1 MEPYSF
7 IYELGIIIV
16 CAAGL
21 SALAVALRQ
30 PIILA
35 YLLCGVFIGPWGLG
49 LVPDVDFVD
58 GISRFGVTLLLFLAG
73 IVLHPQ
79 RLAELFRKTLWVTLI
94 SSLVSCIIAFL
105 FATAWGF
112 TPKDSV
118 YIGLALMFSS
128 TILVIKLMPTTALH
142 HKHMGAACIAVLIAQ
157 DIIAVGILWFMR
169 ASGSHTFDSVL
180 YLPVK
185 GAVLIAFTFFVEQ
198 FVLRPVMRY
207 SERFHETLYL
217 LCLGWC
223 LGIALL
229 AKILGFS
236 VEVGAFLA
244 GVAIA
249 RSPLS
254 LFFSEGLKVFR
265 DFFMVLFFFVLGAR
279 LNPFIARE
287 VVIPAFILSAVFILV
302 KPLLFDILFKTAGEQ
317 KKFSREASWRLGQL
331 SEFSLIIALFAAER
345 TLISPKASQ
354 FIQITAILSIV
365 ISSYIVVFSFPTP
378 LGFRRGLQQN

>member
-1 MEPYSF
+1 
-7 IYELGIIIV
+7 
-16 CAAGL
+16 
-21 SALAVALRQ
+21 
-30 PIILA
+30 
-35 YLLCGVFIGPWGLG
+35 
-49 LVPDVDFVD
+49 
-58 GISRFGVTLLLFLAG
+58 
-73 IVLHPQ
+73 
-79 RLAELFRKTLWVTLI
+79 
-94 SSLVSCIIAFL
+94 
-105 FATAWGF
+105 
-112 TPKDSV
+112 
-118 YIGLALMFSS
+118 
-128 TILVIKLMPTTALH
+128 MPTTALH

-169 ASGSHTFDSVL
+169 ASGSHTYDSVL